1 LVNLQDIDIIFE
13 LRRYEMKSGYYK
25 TNLSK
30 DSMYESFY
38 PTRLQDIK
46 FDKFNKETL
55 ELLSAANYILGE
67 LNGLSK
73 GINDVN
79 QFIAAY
85 VRKEALY
92 SSQIEGTQATL
103 EDIFSTTESSILN
116 KDIEDVVNYVKA
128 QNYGIKLLEEYPICN
143 RYIRMIH
150 KVLLNNT
157 RGSKLNPGEYRQSQN
172 WIGHSGST
180 LKNAAYIP
188 PNVLDMNECL
198 ADLEKYINEDFDLD
212 DLIKAALIHYQFETI
227 HPFLDGNGRIGRI
240 LIILYLISRKKLKYP
255 CLYLSYYLKKNQFEY
270 YERMSIVRKNND
282 YIQWINFFLK
292 GIIEMA
298 KDSIECILILTT
310 LRNEFKKLIK
320 PSDYWLLEY
329 LETTPIIDAKT
340 TSITLNLDYSKVNR
354 TIIRFV
360 DLGILKI
367 TNTSKRNRT
376 YIYEQYLNVLKN

>member
-1 LVNLQDIDIIFE
+1 
-13 LRRYEMKSGYYK
+13 MKSGYYK

-67 LNGLSK
+67 LNGLTK
-73 GINDVN
+73 GINEVN
-79 QFIAAY
+79 LFIAAY

-180 LKNAAYIP
+180 LKNASYIP
-188 PNVLDMNECL
+188 PNVLDMEECL

-292 GIIEMA
+292 GIIEMS

-310 LRNEFKKLIK
+310 LRNKFKKLIK

-340 TSITLNLDYSKVNR
+340 TSINLKLDYSKVNR

>member
-13 LRRYEMKSGYYK
+13 LRRYEMKSVYYK

-180 LKNAAYIP
+180 LKNASYIP

-198 ADLEKYINEDFDLD
+198 AYLEKYINEDFDLD

-292 GIIEMA
+292 GIIEMS

-376 YIYEQYLNVLKN
+376 YIYEQYLNILKN

>member
-13 LRRYEMKSGYYK
+13 LRRYEMKSVYYK

-103 EDIFSTTESSILN
+103 EDIFSTTESSILS

-180 LKNAAYIP
+180 LKNASYIP

-212 DLIKAALIHYQFETI
+212 DLIKTALIHYQFETI

-270 YERMSIVRKNND
+270 YERISIVRKNND
-282 YIQWINFFLK
+282 YIKWINFFLK

-340 TSITLNLDYSKVNR
+340 TSTTLNLDYSKVNR

-376 YIYEQYLNVLKN
+376 YIYEQYLNILKN

>member
-13 LRRYEMKSGYYK
+13 LRRYEMKSVYYK

-157 RGSKLNPGEYRQSQN
+157 RGSQLNPGEYRQSQN

-180 LKNAAYIP
+180 LKNASYIP

-376 YIYEQYLNVLKN
+376 YIYEQYLNILKN

>member
-1 LVNLQDIDIIFE
+1 MKSYEAGKYILHKGYKPFLPSFINDDIDW
-13 LRRYEMKSGYYK
+13 K
-25 TNLSK
+25 
-30 DSMYESFY
+30 
-38 PTRLQDIK
+38 
-46 FDKFNKETL
+46 
-55 ELLSAANYILGE
+55 LGE
-67 LNGLSK
+67 LSNLIQEASLWLGKLNSYSDL
-73 GINDVN
+73 IPDIDF
-79 QFIAAY
+79 FIKMYAT
-85 VRKEALY
+85 KEATN
-92 SSQIEGTQATL
+92 SNRIEGTR
-103 EDIFSTTESSILN
+103 TTFDDAISP
-116 KDIEDVVNYVKA
+116 IEQVKPEFRDDWHEV
-128 QNYGIKLLEEYPICN
+128 QNYLAAINYSIEKLSELPISIRLIKEAHQRLLSGVRGE
-143 RYIRMIH
+143 H
-150 KVLLNNT
+150 KA
-157 RGSKLNPGEYRQSQN
+157 PGEVRKTQN
-172 WIGHSGST
+172 WIGGSS
-180 LKNAAYIP
+180 LKDAFFIP
-188 PNVLDMNECL
+188 PEPNMLPELLTDIEKFLHNEE
-198 ADLEKYINEDFDLD
+198 LEIPE
-212 DLIKAALIHYQFETI
+212 IVKAGIVHYQFETI

-292 GIIEMA
+292 GIIEMS

-340 TSITLNLDYSKVNR
+340 TSTILNLDYSKVNR

>member
-13 LRRYEMKSGYYK
+13 LRRYEMKSVYYK

-180 LKNAAYIP
+180 LKNASYIP

-198 ADLEKYINEDFDLD
+198 AYLEKYINEDFDLD

-376 YIYEQYLNVLKN
+376 YIYEQYLNILKN

>member
-13 LRRYEMKSGYYK
+13 LRRYEMKSVYYK

-157 RGSKLNPGEYRQSQN
+157 RGSQLNPGEYRQSQN
-172 WIGHSGST
+172 WIGHSEST
-180 LKNAAYIP
+180 LKNASYIP

-292 GIIEMA
+292 GIIEMS

-376 YIYEQYLNVLKN
+376 YIYEQYLNILKN